1 MTHNPDFSVRRLDM
15 RDEFIDV
22 LITIVMLA
30 LAVDGWLAYIR

>member
-1 MTHNPDFSVRRLDM
+1 MTHNLDFSVWRLDL
-15 RDEFIDV
+15 RDWFIQV